1 MTWIVF
7 DYGSVLSL
15 HQPESDADAMARA
28 VGAEPEAFKRA
39 YWEHRLEFDRAALTP
54 AAYWSAVL
62 GRPAAAA
69 EVARLVAMD
78 IASWAYPDEGTVA
91 ILGEL
96 LDAGDDVALL
106 SNAPVCIADG
116 LDELPWVRSIARR
129 FYSGRMGL
137 VKPDREIFDELA
149 RELETHPS
157 EIVFI
162 DDRAENVKGAEE
174 AGMTG
179 IHFTGA
185 PALRESLRS
194 VRLAAQEP

>member
-15 HQPESDADAMARA
+15 PQPESDADEMARA
-28 VGAEPEAFKRA
+28 VSTDPEAFKRR
-39 YWEHRLEFDRAALTP
+39 YWEHRLEFDRASLTP

-62 GRPAAAA
+62 GRPATIA

-78 IASWAYPDEGTVA
+78 VASWAYPDEGTVA
-91 ILGEL
+91 ILNDL
-96 LDAGDDVALL
+96 LDRGGDVALL
-106 SNAPVCIADG
+106 SNAPVCVADG
-116 LDELPWVRSIARR
+116 LDELPWIAAIKQR

-137 VKPDREIFDELA
+137 VKPDREIFDRLAAELDA
-149 RELETHPS
+149 DPA

-162 DDRAENVKGAEE
+162 DDRLENVAGAER

-179 IHFTGA
+179 IQFTSA
-185 PALRESLRS
+185 EALRKTLN
-194 VRLAAQEP
+194 A

>member
-15 HQPESDADAMARA
+15 PQPESDADEMARA
-28 VGAEPEAFKRA
+28 VNTEPEAFKRR
-39 YWEHRLEFDRAALTP
+39 YWQHRLEFDRASLTP

-62 GRPAAAA
+62 GRPAAIA

-78 IASWAYPDEGTVA
+78 VASWAYPDEGTVA
-91 ILGEL
+91 ILNDL
-96 LDAGDDVALL
+96 LDRGGDVALL
-106 SNAPVCIADG
+106 SNAPACLADG
-116 LDELPWVRSIARR
+116 LDGLPWIAAIEQR

-137 VKPDREIFDELA
+137 VKPDREIFDRLAAELDA
-149 RELETHPS
+149 DPA

-162 DDRAENVKGAEE
+162 DDRPENVAGAER

-179 IHFTGA
+179 VQFTSA
-185 PALRESLRS
+185 EALRKTLK
-194 VRLAAQEP
+194 A